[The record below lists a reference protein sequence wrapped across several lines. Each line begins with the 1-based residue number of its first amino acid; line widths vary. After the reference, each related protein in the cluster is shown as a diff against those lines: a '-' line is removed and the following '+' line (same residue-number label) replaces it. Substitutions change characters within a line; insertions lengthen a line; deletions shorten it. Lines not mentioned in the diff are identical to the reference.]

1 MLIILFIL
9 GLGLVIWPFIYVAYS
24 RYNNWDDSVPAIA
37 SEIIGG
43 LVLLCSTIA
52 FLVLGSTLVGEKGLD
67 LKLQMHEE
75 ENARIELAIKTEIQ
89 TYMQYEHDTYIQIGD
104 DEDVEILVI
113 RYPELHSNE
122 LVQQQLQ
129 ILKEN
134 NQIIR
139 QLKIEKIDLIKVRW
153 WLYFGK

>member
-1 MLIILFIL
+1 MLIVLFVL
-9 GLGLVIWPFIYVAYS
+9 GLGLFIWPFIYVACS
-24 RYNNWDDSVPAIA
+24 RYHDWEENPATIV
-37 SEIIGG
+37 SGSIGG
-43 LVLLCSTIA
+43 LVLLGSTIA
-52 FLVLGSTLVGEKGLD
+52 LLVLGSTLVGEKGLD

-75 ENARIELAIKTEIQ
+75 ENARIELAIKTEVQ
-89 TYMQYEHDTYIQIGD
+89 TYMQYEHDTYVQIG

-122 LVQQQLQ
+122 LVQQQLE

>member
-1 MLIILFIL
+1 MLIVLFIL
-9 GLGLVIWPFIYVAYS
+9 GLGLFIWPFIYTHCADEDWE
-24 RYNNWDDSVPAIA
+24 NNPSTIVSGAI
-37 SEIIGG
+37 GV
-43 LVLLCSTIA
+43 LVLLGSTIA
-52 FLVLGSTLVGEKGLD
+52 LLVLGSTLVGEKSID

-75 ENARIELAIKTEIQ
+75 ENTKIELAIKTEVQ
-89 TYMQYEHDTYIQIGD
+89 TYMQYEHDTYVQIGD
-104 DEDVEILVI
+104 AEDVEILII

-139 QLKIEKIDLIKVRW
+139 QLKTEKIDLIKVRW

>member
-1 MLIILFIL
+1 MLIVLFVL
-9 GLGLVIWPFIYVAYS
+9 GLGLFIWPFIYTHCADEDWGDNPLTIIS
-24 RYNNWDDSVPAIA
+24 GA
-37 SEIIGG
+37 IGG
-43 LVLLCSTIA
+43 LVFFCSIIA
-52 FLVLGSTLVGEKGLD
+52 FLVLGSTLVGEKGID

-75 ENARIELAIKTEIQ
+75 ENTKIELAIKTEVQ
-89 TYMQYEHDTYIQIGD
+89 TYMQHEHDTYVQIGD
-104 DEDVEILVI
+104 DEDVEILII

-139 QLKIEKIDLIKVRW
+139 QLKTEKIDLIKVRW
-153 WLYFGK
+153 WVYFGK

>member
-1 MLIILFIL
+1 MLIVLFVL
-9 GLGLVIWPFIYVAYS
+9 GLGLFIWPFIYTHCADVD
-24 RYNNWDDSVPAIA
+24 WEDSPVTIVSGA
-37 SEIIGG
+37 IGG
-43 LVLLCSTIA
+43 LVLLGSTIA
-52 FLVLGSTLVGEKGLD
+52 LLILGSTLVGEKGID

-75 ENARIELAIKTEIQ
+75 ENTKIELAIKTEVQ
-89 TYMQYEHDTYIQIGD
+89 TYMQYEHDTYIQIG

>member
-9 GLGLVIWPFIYVAYS
+9 GLGLFIWPFIYVAHS
-24 RYNNWDDSVPAIA
+24 RYNNWDDSVPAIVSTA
-37 SEIIGG
+37 IGAFI
-43 LVLLCSTIA
+43 LLGSTIA
-52 FLVLGSTLVGEKGLD
+52 FLVLGSTLAGEKGID
-67 LKLQMHEE
+67 LKVQMHEE
-75 ENARIELAIKTEIQ
+75 ENTKIELVIKTEIQ
-89 TYMQYEHDTYIQIGD
+89 AYMQHEHDTYVQIGD
-104 DEDVEILVI
+104 DEDVEILII

-129 ILKEN
+129 ILQEN

-139 QLKIEKIDLIKVRW
+139 QLKTEKIDLIKVRW